1 MASLEQ
7 IMDASC
13 KCAKRCCCSSPHTWK
28 RSPRKHRFP
37 SRLRSESSAV
47 AARLCAPWQRGR
59 LGPEGCAPVA
69 PGRLYRPRPK
79 PTKQRSHTAAPSA
92 AFRGELLLAAVC
104 GTAAF
109 VFRLLAAPAN
119 PPCVTEHRSSVPSDA
134 PARSAAAQRTT
145 PALRG
150 APCSRHSLGPGRA
163 DQSRARQGTAGQSRA
178 GQARPQ
184 PPRPMACARP
194 AGGSAKRARAR
205 CQETGA
211 RGGGGGG

>member
-1 MASLEQ
+1 MLLLKPTHVEEKPQKASVSIEAPLGV
-7 IMDASC
+7 
-13 KCAKRCCCSSPHTWK
+13 RRCSSAAVRPVAAGQVRTGG
-28 RSPRKHRFP
+28 
-37 SRLRSESSAV
+37 LRS
-47 AARLCAPWQRGR
+47 
-59 LGPEGCAPVA
+59 GC
-69 PGRLYRPRPK
+69 PRPPIPSK
-79 PTKQRSHTAAPSA
+79 AETDEAAPHTAAPSA
-92 AFRGELLLAAVC
+92 AFRGELLLAAVS

-109 VFRLLAAPAN
+109 VFRLVAAPAN